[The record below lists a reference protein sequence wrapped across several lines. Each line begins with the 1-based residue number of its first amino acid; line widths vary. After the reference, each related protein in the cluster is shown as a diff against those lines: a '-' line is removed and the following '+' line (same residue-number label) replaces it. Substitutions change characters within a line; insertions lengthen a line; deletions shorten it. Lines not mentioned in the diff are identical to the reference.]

1 VLESILTAGEKSW
14 RIIFWKKQTTT
25 ICMFWQIN
33 VSRTS
38 LPPKTIPWAEASAY
52 LDKRAAGNT
61 LSSAASTVCPLTMAR
76 IELMPEALDDLDR
89 IVNHLVQSK
98 AVNIPKKIAE
108 IQQAISV
115 LQTSPRI
122 GHAISNDK
130 RELPSAKDVMDMLL
144 CTATLR
150 TLIAYL
156 C

>member
-1 VLESILTAGEKSW
+1 
-14 RIIFWKKQTTT
+14 
-25 ICMFWQIN
+25 MFWQIN

-130 RELPSAKDVMDMLL
+130 REL
-144 CTATLR
+144 
-150 TLIAYL
+150 LIGQRRHGYVAVYSYL
-156 C
+156 ADIDCVFVLTIQSQRQQR